1 MAEQATYSVV
11 YLRSV
16 MVTLTKET
24 VTQYTIS
31 ARCQEL
37 SKTLSPDTDFIIMEH
52 KLGYSLPEI
61 HTKEE
66 AIDRVVR
73 ILEKM
78 SEERVREVLAYTEEK
93 NELEIYQSV
102 GRASRN
108 DPVPVFGK
116 EDKGKKM

>member
-1 MAEQATYSVV
+1 
-11 YLRSV
+11 